1 MRPTTPIRSTSLA
14 SSAST
19 ADPAPTRN
27 PAGAQPAPGERIL
40 LFSVGERLF
49 GCPVDV
55 VREIVP
61 SRRTT
66 RLPGAPEYVRGLM
79 NLRGSILT
87 IIDLGLRLGE
97 SEPARADGSTVL
109 VEHRQRLMGFA
120 VDEVMD
126 VQALATDQLEA
137 PTAPGVVEK
146 NAGIVRGLGHLG
158 DGRVVILLDIL
169 SVVEQVLR

>member
-1 MRPTTPIRSTSLA
+1 MRPPTPIRSTSLA

-19 ADPAPTRN
+19 ADRTPGTPAAV
-27 PAGAQPAPGERIL
+27 PAAPGERIL
-40 LFSVGERLF
+40 LFSIGERVF
-49 GCPVDV
+49 GCPVDA

-79 NLRGSILT
+79 NLRGSIIT

-97 SEPARADGSTVL
+97 HAPARSDGSTIL
-109 VEHRQRLMGFA
+109 IEYRQRLMGIA

-126 VQALATDQLEA
+126 VQTLATDRLEQ
-137 PTAPGVVEK
+137 PTAPGTTDR
-146 NAGIVRGLGHLG
+146 NAGIVRGLGHLD
-158 DGRVVILLDIL
+158 DGRVVILLDIH
-169 SVVEQVLR
+169 SVVGQVLR